1 MNRRSQDLKQWE
13 TYADLYHQGKGL
25 AGDDLHN
32 DLIQPILDD
41 FLGDYSS
48 QIILDAGCGN
58 GFLSYQ
64 LARSA
69 KKVVGI
75 DVSEKLLRYANENRK
90 GENVSFKKADLT
102 QKLSFQ
108 DSQFDI
114 VVSVMVLQ
122 YLPQIS
128 RFASEC
134 SRILKP
140 NGELIVVIDH
150 PCHALFLRAQ
160 ELVGKKDKKF
170 ITSDSYFKSGIR
182 KKLSLWNKVI
192 LQYYHRPVSFYLN
205 GFTDYF
211 RLVELKE
218 TSSDNEIPRILG
230 FNWLNSKRS

>member
-1 MNRRSQDLKQWE
+1 MNKQAQDLTQWE
-13 TYADLYHQGKGL
+13 TYADLYHKGKGL

-41 FLGDYSS
+41 FLGDYSGRT
-48 QIILDAGCGN
+48 ILDAGCGN
-58 GFLSYQ
+58 GFLSHQ
-64 LARSA
+64 LAQTA

-75 DVSEKLLRYANENRK
+75 DVSGKLLQYAATNKK

-140 NGELIVVIDH
+140 EGKLIVVIDH
-150 PCHALFLRAQ
+150 PSHALFLRAQ
-160 ELVGKKDKKF
+160 ELVGKKNEKF
-170 ITSDSYFKSGIR
+170 ITSGSYFKSGLR
-182 KKLSLWNKVI
+182 KKHSLWNKAI

-205 GFTDYF
+205 SFVDRF
-211 RLVELKE
+211 RLVRLKE
-218 TSSDNEIPRILG
+218 TKPDNEVPRILG
-230 FNWLNSKRS
+230 LNWLNSKS